1 MPKPRPENIQRAERL
16 CLLLDAQYKTTLP
29 IQVGSVTDVLAD
41 LMHLCSQNKISFG
54 YALRQARYYY
64 NIETKNPSK
73 ETSL

>member
-16 CLLLDAQYKTTLP
+16 RLLLLSQYEMSSQV
-29 IQVGSVTDVLAD
+29 QVGSVTDVLAD

-64 NIETKNPSK
+64 DIETKNPSK
-73 ETSL
+73 ETAL